1 MLRAIHILAS
11 FFDQSFI
18 DSLAPRNF
26 NFYENEIGFMI
37 VLGFKVFYDKIV
49 FWMHFQINMA
59 RLLGPIE
66 ENTENDDSKRHQ
78 LIDYWIDFYRF
89 GFRFGSQLGAMLAT
103 FFGPRRPRRAPR
115 RLQDASKTLPKTSRI
130 AQDGPRRFQTCPRAL
145 QTSILVPPGL
155 DFDGFWQNADPCNW
169 GFQSFSENEISKR
182 ASSLFNQPEKKYGT
196 TRLLFPI

>member
-103 FFGPRRPRRAPR
+103 FFGPRRPMRPPR
-115 RLQDASKTLPKTSRI
+115 RLQDASKTVQDAPKNV
-130 AQDGPRRFQTCPRAL
+130 QDGPRWHKT
-145 QTSILVPPGL
+145 PPNLPQSPPDL
-155 DFDGFWQNADPCNW
+155 DFGASRPGFWWLFDKMLTHFWMVLGSFLLCKFLAD
-169 GFQSFSENEISKR
+169 
-182 ASSLFNQPEKKYGT
+182 YM
-196 TRLLFPI
+196 